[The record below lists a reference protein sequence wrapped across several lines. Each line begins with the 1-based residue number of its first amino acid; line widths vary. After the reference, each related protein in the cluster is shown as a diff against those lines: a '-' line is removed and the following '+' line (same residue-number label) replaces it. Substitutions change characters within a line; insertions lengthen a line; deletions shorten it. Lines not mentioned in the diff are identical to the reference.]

1 MHRLLTFRRL
11 SFIFIGLFVLAIGG
25 VLLLQQFYIA
35 PGERCVAEGK
45 WWDSDSGIC
54 AQPISIAE
62 ITGRPIGKS
71 REEASAEFNRDLVA
85 IEDRLAAEKRARATE
100 TLAERERVNAARPG
114 I

>member
-11 SFIFIGLFVLAIGG
+11 SFIFAGLFVLAIGG

-35 PGERCVAEGK
+35 PGERCEAEGK
-45 WWDSDSGIC
+45 WWDPDSQTC

-62 ITGRPIGKS
+62 ITGRPNGQS
-71 REEASAEFNRDLVA
+71 REEASAQFNRELVA
-85 IEDRLAAEKRARATE
+85 IEDRLAAEKRARAAETE
-100 TLAERERVNAARPG
+100 AERERVNAARPG